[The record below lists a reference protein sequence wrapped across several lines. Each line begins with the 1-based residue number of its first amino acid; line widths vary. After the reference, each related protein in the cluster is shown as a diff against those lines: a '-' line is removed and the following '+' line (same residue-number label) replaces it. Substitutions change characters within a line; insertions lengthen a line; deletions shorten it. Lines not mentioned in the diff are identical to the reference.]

1 MSADR
6 KFTVEKGDGH
16 KRLDIF
22 LSGQALGLSRSRI
35 QELIARK
42 KVNVNQEF
50 FKASHKLSPGDV
62 ILVSVPGNAGR
73 EIRAE
78 KIPLDILYEDEDVL
92 VVNKGAG
99 MVVHPVSL
107 SHGGTLVN
115 ALLAHTDRLSTINGV
130 LRPGI
135 VHRLDKDTSGALIV
149 AKTDRSHLHIARQ
162 IRRREVKRRY
172 KALVLGRVEP
182 EEGRVTAPLGRHAV
196 SRLRMSVRYVG
207 GREAITNYKVV
218 EKFVARGLFFSLLE
232 VSLETGRTHQIRVHL
247 ASIGCP
253 VAGDATYGR
262 KSEYICIKR
271 QALHAELI
279 GFVHPVRKEYIE
291 FAAPLPEDMVRQV
304 EELRKL
310 EQNVSSF

>member
-1 MSADR
+1 MSVD
-6 KFTVEKGDGH
+6 KTFTVEKRDVH
-16 KRLDIF
+16 KRLDVF
-22 LSGQALGLSRSRI
+22 LSGQGLGLSRSRV

-42 KVNVNQEF
+42 KISVNEEF

-62 ILVSVPGNAGR
+62 VLVSVPENAGKGVLP
-73 EIRAE
+73 E
-78 KIPLDILYEDEDVL
+78 KIPLDILYEDEDL
-92 VVNKGAG
+92 LIVNKGAG
-99 MVVHPVSL
+99 MVVHPVCL
-107 SHGGTLVN
+107 SRGGTLVN
-115 ALLAHTDRLSTINGV
+115 ALLAHTDRLSTINGL

-135 VHRLDKDTSGALIV
+135 VHRLDKDTSGALII
-149 AKTDRSHLHIARQ
+149 AKTDESHLHIARQ

-182 EEGRVTAPLGRHAV
+182 EEGRVTTPLGRHAV

-218 EKFVARGLFFSLLE
+218 EKFVVRGLFFSLLE
-232 VSLETGRTHQIRVHL
+232 VSLGTGRTHQIRVHL
-247 ASIGCP
+247 ASIGHP

-279 GFVHPVRKEYIE
+279 GFVHPVREEYVE
-291 FAAPLPEDMVRQV
+291 FAAPLPEDMLKQIG
-304 EELRKL
+304 ELRKL
-310 EQNVSSF
+310 G

>member
-1 MSADR
+1 MSLDR
-6 KFTVEKGDGH
+6 KFTVEDRDAH
-16 KRLDIF
+16 PRLDVF
-22 LSGQALGLSRSRI
+22 LSGQGLGLSRSRI

-42 KVNVNQEF
+42 KVSVNEEF
-50 FKASHKLSPGDV
+50 FKASHKLNPGDI
-62 ILVSVPGNAGR
+62 ILVSVPGKAV

-92 VVNKGAG
+92 VVNKSAG

-115 ALLAHTDRLSTINGV
+115 ALLAHTDRLSTINGL

-149 AKTDRSHLHIARQ
+149 TKTDRSYLHIARQ

-172 KALVLGRVEP
+172 KALVLGKVEP
-182 EEGRVTAPLGRHAV
+182 EEGRIAVPIGRHAV
-196 SRLRMSVRYVG
+196 SRQKMSVRYVG

-218 EKFVARGLFFSLLE
+218 EKFVVRGLFFSLLE
-232 VSLETGRTHQIRVHL
+232 VLLETGRTHQIRVHL
-247 ASIGCP
+247 ASIGHP
-253 VAGDATYGR
+253 VAGDVAYGR

-279 GFVHPVRKEYIE
+279 GFVHPVREEYIE
-291 FAAPLPEDMVRQV
+291 FVAPLPEDIVKQI

-310 EQNVSSF
+310 M

>member
-1 MSADR
+1 MSPNET
-6 KFTVEKGDGH
+6 FIVGEKDAH
-16 KRLDIF
+16 ERLDIF
-22 LSGQALGLSRSRI
+22 LSGHGLGLSRSRI

-42 KVNVNQEF
+42 KVSVNEEF
-50 FKASHKLSPGDV
+50 FKASHRLNPGDV
-62 ILVSVPGNAGR
+62 VLVSVPVNARKGVLS
-73 EIRAE
+73 E

-99 MVVHPVSL
+99 MVVHPVCL
-107 SHGGTLVN
+107 SQRGTLVN
-115 ALLAHTDRLSTINGV
+115 ALLAHTDRLSTVNGL

-135 VHRLDKDTSGALIV
+135 VHRLDKDTSGALII
-149 AKTDRSHLHIARQ
+149 AKNDRSHLHIAKQ

-172 KALVLGRVEP
+172 KALVLGKVEP
-182 EEGRVTAPLGRHAV
+182 EEGRVTSPLGRHAV
-196 SRLRMSVRYVG
+196 SRQKMSVRYVG

-218 EKFVARGLFFSLLE
+218 EQFPVQGEFFSLLN

-247 ASIGCP
+247 ASIGHP

-279 GFVHPVRKEYIE
+279 GFVHPVAEEYME
-291 FAAPLPEDMVRQV
+291 FVAPLPEDMVKQI
-304 EELRKL
+304 EELNTGDTTL
-310 EQNVSSF
+310 SY

>member
-1 MSADR
+1 MSLDK
-6 KFTVEKGDGH
+6 KFTVEDRDAH
-16 KRLDIF
+16 QRLDVF
-22 LSGQALGLSRSRI
+22 LSGQGLGLSRSRI

-42 KVNVNQEF
+42 KVSVNEEF
-50 FKASHKLSPGDV
+50 FKASHKLNPGDI
-62 ILVSVPGNAGR
+62 ILVSVPGKAV

-92 VVNKGAG
+92 VVNKSAG

-115 ALLAHTDRLSTINGV
+115 ALLAHTDRLSTINGL

-149 AKTDRSHLHIARQ
+149 TKTDRSYLHIARQ

-172 KALVLGRVEP
+172 KALVLGKVEP
-182 EEGRVTAPLGRHAV
+182 EEGRIAAPIGRHAV
-196 SRLRMSVRYVG
+196 SRQKMSVRYVG

-218 EKFVARGLFFSLLE
+218 EKFVVRGLFFSLLE
-232 VSLETGRTHQIRVHL
+232 VLLETGRTHQIRVHL
-247 ASIGCP
+247 ASIGHP
-253 VAGDATYGR
+253 VAGDAAYGR

-279 GFVHPVRKEYIE
+279 GFVHPVREEYIE
-291 FAAPLPEDMVRQV
+291 FVAPLPEDIVKQI

-310 EQNVSSF
+310 M